1 LSAPAGP
8 PLALVAAGRPGGGDR
23 LIELADACL
32 AEYLGKI
39 ALATAELDDD
49 QLWWRANQRSNSIAN
64 LMLHLAG
71 NLSLW
76 ILHALAGEA
85 NDRRRSAEF
94 EARGTL
100 TRSELVERLESV
112 VGRCRAALATL
123 DPETLERVRAV
134 QGYDVDGRAVLF
146 HAVEHMGYH
155 TGQIVLLAKA
165 QLPAERAFEFYPQ
178 HRGE

>member
-1 LSAPAGP
+1 MSAGAGP
-8 PLALVAAGRPGGGDR
+8 ALALVAAGCTSGGDR
-23 LIELADACL
+23 LIELADAYL
-32 AEYLGKI
+32 AEYFGKI
-39 ALATAELDDD
+39 ERATAELDDA

-85 NDRRRSAEF
+85 NERRRSEEF
-94 EARGTL
+94 SARDTL
-100 TRSELVERLESV
+100 SKAELVERLESV
-112 VGRCRAALATL
+112 VGRCRAALAAL
-123 DPETLERVRAV
+123 EPHQLERVRAV
-134 QGYDVDGRAVLF
+134 QGYEVDGRAVLF

-155 TGQIVLLAKA
+155 AGQIVLLAKA
-165 QLPAERAFEFYPQ
+165 LLPAERAFEFYPQ